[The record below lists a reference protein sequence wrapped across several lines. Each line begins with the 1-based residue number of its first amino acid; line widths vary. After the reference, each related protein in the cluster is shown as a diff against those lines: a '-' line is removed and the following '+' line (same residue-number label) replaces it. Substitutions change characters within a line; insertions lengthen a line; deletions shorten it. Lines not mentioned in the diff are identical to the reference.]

1 MMIFRWNLEKNLKLI
16 NERGISFDA
25 IQEAIESNGLI
36 KVVKQARDEYK
47 HQIIML
53 VVIDDYVWEVPSI
66 VLQENPKIIYFVT
79 AYKSRKATKLWRNE
93 K

>member
-1 MMIFRWNLEKNLKLI
+1 MLFRWNLDKNLKLI

-25 IQEAIESNGLI
+25 IQEAIENDCLVDI
-36 KVVKQARDEYK
+36 KRQTRK
-47 HQIIML
+47 HQIIMF

-66 VLQENPKIIYFVT
+66 VLQEEPKVIYFIT
-79 AYKSRKATKLWRNE
+79 AYKSRKATKLWRE

>member
-1 MMIFRWNLEKNLKLI
+1 MIFRWNLEKNLKLI

-66 VLQENPKIIYFVT
+66 VLQENPKINLSSIIISYLNSCS
-79 AYKSRKATKLWRNE
+79 Y
-93 K
+93 

>member
-1 MMIFRWNLEKNLKLI
+1 MIFRWNLEKNLKLI

-25 IQEAIESNGLI
+25 IQEAIENNGLI
-36 KVVKQARDEYK
+36 EVIKQTRDAYR

-66 VLQENPKIIYFVT
+66 VLQEKPKVIYFIT
-79 AYKSRKATKLWRNE
+79 AYKSRKATRLWRKE